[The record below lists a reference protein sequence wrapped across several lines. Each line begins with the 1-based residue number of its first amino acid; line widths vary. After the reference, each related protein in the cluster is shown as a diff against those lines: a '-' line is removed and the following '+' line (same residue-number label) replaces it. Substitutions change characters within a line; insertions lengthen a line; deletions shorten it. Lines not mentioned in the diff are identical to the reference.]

1 MNEMKKWTDW
11 LKVFEEE
18 GSVVMDDDGGRQ
30 LYREGRYDEPITREE
45 ANSLLMICTCMFK
58 RV

>member
-1 MNEMKKWTDW
+1 MKKWAEW

-18 GSVVMDDDGGRQ
+18 GVVIMDDDGGRQ
-30 LYREGRYDEPITREE
+30 LYREGRYEEPITREE

-58 RV
+58 RG